1 MARWNMTVERDGS
14 AVQATYGYDRAL
26 GLFLEVR
33 SPGGRLVEYD
43 ALGDGYDGLP
53 GLIDAL
59 IESGVFSRNQVEE
72 ALEAMLMVDSV
83 AEVEDLDIRQIA
95 LMVERLKQA
104 AGE

>member
-1 MARWNMTVERDGS
+1 MARFDMTVEHRG
-14 AVQATYGYDRAL
+14 AELEVAYGYDRAL
-26 GLFLEVR
+26 GFFLEVR

-43 ALGDGYDGLP
+43 ALGDRYDGLP
-53 GLIDAL
+53 GLVDAL
-59 IESGVFSRNQVEE
+59 IESGVFQRDQVEE
-72 ALEAMLMVDSV
+72 ALEAMLTVDSA